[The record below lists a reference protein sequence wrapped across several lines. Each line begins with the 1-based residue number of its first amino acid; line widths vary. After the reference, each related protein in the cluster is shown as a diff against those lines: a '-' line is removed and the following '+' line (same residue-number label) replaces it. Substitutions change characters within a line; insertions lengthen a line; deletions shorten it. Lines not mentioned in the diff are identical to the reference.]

1 MQHRGSQGR
10 DDAQIPGPLDGTGR
24 GTAASSSTRLSFRE
38 QEELAIE
45 VVMLRHEVSVLRRQV
60 ARPALRP
67 PDRAVL
73 AAFSRLLS
81 GVRRGRF
88 FVKPETLLCWHR
100 DLVRRRWTKSHS
112 APGRPGVPAGTVS
125 LVLRFARENP
135 TLATGASTESSP
147 RWG

>member
-1 MQHRGSQGR
+1 VALSFVYLAFVRLLQ
-10 DDAQIPGPLDGTGR
+10 LV
-24 GTAASSSTRLSFRE
+24 RLSFRE

-81 GVRRGRF
+81 AVRRGRF
-88 FVKPETLLCWHR
+88 LVKPETLLRWHR
-100 DLVRRRWTKSHS
+100 ELVRRRWITSR
-112 APGRPGVPAGTVS
+112 ARPGRPGVPAGTVS
-125 LVLRFARENP
+125 LVLQ
-135 TLATGASTESSP
+135 LAHLTGQ
-147 RWG
+147 